1 VYSCRQRAPKR
12 LRRANPQAV
21 NEPLREKLKLEV
33 ARYSA
38 GSDFF
43 VGRFAVV
50 FFAAFGFAALAG
62 FSASGSVST
71 A

>member
-1 VYSCRQRAPKR
+1 
-12 LRRANPQAV
+12 
-21 NEPLREKLKLEV
+21 LKLEV